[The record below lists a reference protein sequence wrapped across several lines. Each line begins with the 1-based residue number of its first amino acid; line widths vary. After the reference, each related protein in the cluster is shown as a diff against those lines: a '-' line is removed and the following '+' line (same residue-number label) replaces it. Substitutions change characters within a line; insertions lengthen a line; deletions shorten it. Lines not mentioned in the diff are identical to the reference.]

1 MKFIKN
7 SFKNNVYLLITAIIT
22 FIILLSGCSNF
33 NQDNNS
39 NKAPY
44 ITKSSFLLN
53 TVVTITI
60 YDMQK
65 EALIDECFEL
75 ISKYELVYSRTNPK
89 SELYK
94 LNNRSIPQDG
104 SGYEISSEMLALLE
118 YGLYYSS
125 LSKGAFDITIAPV
138 SSLWDFTGTTP
149 VKPTDEA
156 INQALAYVNYEAVKI
171 DGNKVFFANE
181 NVNMDFGA
189 IAKGYI
195 ADRVKEYLLSQGVQS
210 ALINLG
216 GNVHTIGN
224 KPDGSPFL
232 VGIQKPYAD
241 RNETI
246 AVIEIEDLSVVSSG
260 IYERFFTLD
269 GIGYHH
275 ILNPKTGY
283 PYDNGLIS
291 ITIISKDSVDGDG
304 LSTTCFALGLEEGL
318 KLINSIP
325 DTYGIFITDDY
336 KIYYS
341 DGLLENFKL
350 IQQ

>member
-1 MKFIKN
+1 
-7 SFKNNVYLLITAIIT
+7 
-22 FIILLSGCSNF
+22 
-33 NQDNNS
+33 
-39 NKAPY
+39 
-44 ITKSSFLLN
+44 
-53 TVVTITI
+53 
-60 YDMQK
+60 
-65 EALIDECFEL
+65 
-75 ISKYELVYSRTNPK
+75 
-89 SELYK
+89 
-94 LNNRSIPQDG
+94 
-104 SGYEISSEMLALLE
+104 MLALLE